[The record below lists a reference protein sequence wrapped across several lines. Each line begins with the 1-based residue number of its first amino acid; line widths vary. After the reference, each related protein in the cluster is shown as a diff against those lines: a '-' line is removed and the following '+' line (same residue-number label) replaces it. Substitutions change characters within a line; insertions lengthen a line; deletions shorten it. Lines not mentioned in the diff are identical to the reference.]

1 MSKVSV
7 DGVEIAYAE
16 AGSGLPVLFVHGYPL
31 NKSMWDP
38 QVQELSRDYR
48 CITVDLRGHGESDA
62 PLWYATMDM
71 FANDLAKLLDHLNVP
86 QAVIC
91 GFSMGGYVAFAFYR
105 QFRERVRAL
114 ILADTRPQAD
124 TPEARQGR
132 FAAAQT
138 AHRQGVGAIA
148 DAMVPRLLS
157 PASVQGRPDL
167 VQRVRAIIESMPV
180 TGIAADLMAMAQRP
194 DSTPLLPEIRCP
206 TLIIVGEEDAI
217 TPVADSQLMAERIP
231 GAQLVTI
238 PGAGHLANLE
248 QPEAFNRAV
257 RDFLQKLPS

>member
-38 QVQELSRDYR
+38 QVQELSRGYR

-91 GFSMGGYVAFAFYR
+91 GFSMGGYVTFAFYR